1 MKKNIKQWKWVG
13 FGLVGVLFLGLF
25 LRIYNLTILP
35 IFVDEAIYVRW
46 AQVMSSEATLRF
58 LPLSDGKQ
66 PLFMWVLMFLIDSFS
81 NPLFIGRLVSV
92 VSSLGTMFGIFVFSY
107 LLFKNRLVSIVSVFL
122 YSISPFSVFFD
133 RMALVDSMLSM
144 FGVWTAVF
152 GFLTV
157 KYRRLDFALI
167 TGFFLGFASL
177 TKSPAIFFAILLPG
191 FWLLVSWPKVWKKR
205 IEVFGKL
212 ATLLVVTYVLA
223 YMMYGI
229 QRLGPNF
236 HLLSSRTGDY
246 VLPISHLWT
255 NFKDPLIPY
264 LKDVGVWFWAMGPS
278 ILLPLT
284 LLGMYVGFKKYFKET
299 LILSAW
305 FFAPV
310 LIQAEFARVFTA
322 RYIFFTLPYFFILS
336 AMVFLGKKEVNNQNM
351 NFRITKINFVKKIAI
366 LFVVIFIFQAIRFDY
381 LLLTKPE
388 SANLTRGERSGYLE
402 EWTAGQGIY
411 EVSEF
416 IKKEHAKE
424 PDIQI
429 VVGTEGYFGTLPDG
443 LQIYLN
449 SVPNIVVIGVGVIIE
464 DTPKSLI
471 ESVEAGNKTYLVV
484 NKSRFKGDVD
494 KQGFELIESFPK
506 ALRLTDSKQYV
517 QHGSREELF
526 FFELH

>member
-1 MKKNIKQWKWVG
+1 MKKTLKQWKWVG
-13 FGLVGVLFLGLF
+13 IGMVGVVLLGLS

-35 IFVDEAIYVRW
+35 VFVDEAIYVRW

-92 VSSLGTMFGIFVFSY
+92 MSGMGTMFGIFVFSY
-107 LLFKNRLVSIVSVFL
+107 LLFKNKAVSLFSVFA

-144 FGVWTAVF
+144 FGIWTAIF

-157 KYRRLDFALI
+157 KYRRLDFALL

-177 TKSPAIFFAILLPG
+177 TKSPAIFFAILIPG

-212 ATLLVVTYVLA
+212 AILLIVTYVLA
-223 YMMYGI
+223 YAMYGI

-278 ILLPLT
+278 MLLPLT
-284 LLGMYVGFKKYFKET
+284 FLGIYFGFKKYGKET
-299 LILSAW
+299 LILLAW
-305 FFAPV
+305 FLAPILV
-310 LIQAEFARVFTA
+310 QAEFARVFTA

-336 AMVFLGKKEVNNQNM
+336 AMVFLKSFKKFIVL
-351 NFRITKINFVKKIAI
+351 IAI
-366 LFVVIFIFQAIRFDY
+366 VFIFQAIKFDY

-429 VVGTEGYFGTLPDG
+429 IVGTEGYFGTLPDG
-443 LQIYLN
+443 LHIYLN
-449 SVPNIVVIGVGVIIE
+449 DVSNVVVIGVGVIIE
-464 DTPKSLI
+464 DTPQSLV
-471 ESVEAGNKTYLVV
+471 ESVEAGNKTYLVI
-484 NKSRFKGDVD
+484 NKSRFKGDVK

-506 ALRLTDSKQYV
+506 ALRLTDSKQYA
-517 QHGSREELF
+517 QHGSQEELYF
-526 FFELH
+526 FQLKNEK

>member
-1 MKKNIKQWKWVG
+1 MKKIIKQKIIKQWKWIGIGMIVIILLG
-13 FGLVGVLFLGLF
+13 FF

-92 VSSLGTMFGIFVFSY
+92 ASSLGTMFGIFVFSY
-107 LLFKNRLVSIVSVFL
+107 LLFKNKLVSAVSVFL

-157 KYRRLDFALI
+157 KYKRLDYALI

-177 TKSPAIFFAILLPG
+177 TKSPAIFFAILIPG
-191 FWLLVSWPKVWKKR
+191 FWLLVSWPKVWKER
-205 IEVFGKL
+205 IKIFGKL

-223 YMMYGI
+223 YTMYGI

-278 ILLPLT
+278 MLLPLT

-336 AMVFLGKKEVNNQNM
+336 AMVFLSKKKM
-351 NFRITKINFVKKIAI
+351 LKKTAV
-366 LFVVIFIFQAIRFDY
+366 LFVVISIFQAIKFDH

-388 SANLTRGERSGYLE
+388 NANLTRGERSGYLE

-471 ESVEAGNKTYLVV
+471 ESVKAGNKTYLVV
-484 NKSRFKGDVD
+484 NKSRFKGNAD

-506 ALRLTDSKQYV
+506 ALRLTDSKQYA
-517 QHGSREELF
+517 QHGPREELF